1 MPSDWPSKL
10 VESGIQFKQ
19 AQLTKLKLVPRGL
32 ILHKQLLASTQVA
45 ELGTV
50 PPASFVETTPV
61 CCMPV
66 AWPGEMT

>member
-1 MPSDWPSKL
+1 MLSDWPSKL
-10 VESGIQFKQ
+10 VKSGIQFKQ

-32 ILHKQLLASTQVA
+32 VLHKQLLTQVA

-50 PPASFVETTPV
+50 PPASSVETTPV